1 MIRTRILRPDD
12 PRFQRE
18 PQRPLAAA
26 GADGVS
32 RPRDRQAG
40 GQAMGRPGIVV
51 KGVRPKIEGQEVDVY
66 GNWQRAAAA
75 K

>member
-1 MIRTRILRPDD
+1 VNHSGRWRRLVRMGYRD
-12 PRFQRE
+12 
-18 PQRPLAAA
+18 
-26 GADGVS
+26 
-32 RPRDRQAG
+32 PRDRQTG

>member
-1 MIRTRILRPDD
+1 MGYRD
-12 PRFQRE
+12 
-18 PQRPLAAA
+18 
-26 GADGVS
+26 
-32 RPRDRQAG
+32 PRDRQTG